1 MTNTFEHT
9 FNINE
14 TCQLRITGLW
24 QAGRRDIEYS
34 IDCVECSF
42 GGKIWSNIPYSV
54 LEWCGGMDKVEQAA
68 YTYILTSCIN
78 ADQPDTTTDLQQ
90 EHITDLKTQE
100 KIS

>member
-14 TCQLRITGLW
+14 TCQLRITGMW
-24 QAGRRDIEYS
+24 QKVNSEIEYT

-54 LEWCGGMDKVEQAA
+54 LEWCGGMDKVEQVA
-68 YTYILTSCIN
+68 YNYILKSCVN
-78 ADQPDTTTDLQQ
+78 GDAPDVTTDLRQ
-90 EHITDLKTQE
+90 EHIVQLKNE
-100 KIS
+100 LS